1 MAYTEITSIRKCH
14 RKKTFY
20 SVTLLVN
27 GHFPYIE
34 DIDVVF
40 MVFIRRCV
48 SALVVEFDSGG
59 SVTNSVTHFSSM
71 YVLIY
76 KLCVK
81 K

>member
-1 MAYTEITSIRKCH
+1 MSQKENF
-14 RKKTFY
+14 FY

-27 GHFPYIE
+27 GDFLYID

-71 YVLIY
+71 YVLI
-76 KLCVK
+76 
-81 K
+81 